1 MASEGVATRTWSSP
15 SRFPVCGPRGCP
27 PGLTPGTTSRKSFP
41 HARRMVRTSSGEAT
55 TPSRPACFVRRA
67 SWTTRLDMLP
77 EIPTLRR
84 AAASMLVKIVTPSSL
99 GRVCLVVAQLSRAST
114 AARIISSPPRAWTS
128 SNAMPGNPAA
138 ATTAPRI
145 VLGMSWYFKSR
156 KRRGPSCASRV
167 TAVGPSPV
175 NKCIFILYMPTRW
188 ARRSARGRA
197 VSSVGKSSAR
207 MSLRRARSIR
217 DVSAPQA
224 AQFATGRRLRHG
236 CRGGRPPDRRH
247 RCLDPRQMGLGH

>member
-1 MASEGVATRTWSSP
+1 
-15 SRFPVCGPRGCP
+15 
-27 PGLTPGTTSRKSFP
+27 
-41 HARRMVRTSSGEAT
+41 MVRTSSGEAT

-67 SWTTRLDMLP
+67 SWTTRLDMPP

-84 AAASMLVKIVTPSSL
+84 ATASKLVKIVTPRSL
-99 GRVCLVVAQLSRAST
+99 GRCCFDVAQLSRAST

-128 SNAMPGNPAA
+128 SNAMPGNPDAA
-138 ATTAPRI
+138 ATAPRT

-156 KRRGPSCASRV
+156 KMRGPRCASRV
-167 TAVGPSPV
+167 TAVGPSAV
-175 NKCIFILYMPTRW
+175 NKLIFILYMPTRL
-188 ARRSARGRA
+188 ARRSAKGRA
-197 VSSVGKSSAR
+197 VSSVGESSAM

-236 CRGGRPPDRRH
+236 CRGGRPPDRKR
-247 RCLDPRQMGLGH
+247 RYLDPRQMGLDH